1 MKNLKS
7 FIGIFILLSFAF
19 VLFSS
24 QAQAQN
30 NPQTKGY
37 SVVFDLGTVTN
48 SGQETGYLD
57 LRGWSKIDSV
67 TVSLSATN
75 ETDID
80 TVNFFLGNYTQDGFV
95 KDAAAGVIYQA
106 STIDVANAATDF
118 LNLVTS
124 VNTTPLTGVALR
136 GCNGLYFEIEAQAT
150 GNDATDPNALYIHF
164 KIHGTK

>member
-7 FIGIFILLSFAF
+7 LIGIFILLSFAF

-24 QAQAQN
+24 QASAQN

-37 SVVFDLGTVTN
+37 SVVYDLGTVTN
-48 SGQETGYLD
+48 STQETGYLD
-57 LRGWSKIDSV
+57 LRNWQKIDSV

-80 TVNFFLGNYTQDGFV
+80 TVNFWIGNYTQDGFV

-106 STIDVANAATDF
+106 STLDVAAAGTDF

-124 VNTTPLTGVALR
+124 NATPLTGLALR
-136 GCNGLYFEIEAQAT
+136 GCNGVYFELEAGAS